1 MTIVDNVA
9 IGSQVPKKRG
19 RKSKKELEEMQREK
33 EYNLF
38 RVEEKET
45 KEEVE
50 ISSTP
55 VSNPMTSVPK
65 KRGRK
70 PKGGKIIQ
78 QPQHIP
84 IIKELKPNVILH
96 LKCFMKDLK
105 KTDWDGL
112 VGSFY
117 FLKNDSYEIVSNKD
131 TDNITL
137 IQNNTLLDSR
147 EGILSDEENE
157 MMDRDHSKKCIEEN
171 EEYKKDICKK
181 LKKLQ
186 YDLHNNNVPDNKSA
200 CFWCTYTFENPTI
213 YIPKSCVKVEHQPS
227 VKVEHQPSV
236 KVDESPGKYSVYGC
250 FCSPEC
256 AVSYLMSENID
267 TSVKFERYA
276 LLNSLYS
283 KIYNYTEVIKPAP
296 DPHYLLEKF
305 YGKLTIQEYRS
316 SFKKDRLFLV
326 LNKPLT
332 HILPELIEDKDAL
345 NIHNITISNKKINI
359 AANANSYDNSTG
371 GGTDS
376 ATIPKKKKVPFF

>member
-1 MTIVDNVA
+1 MTIVDNVV
-9 IGSQVPKKRG
+9 IGSQIPKKRG

-33 EYNLF
+33 EHNLF

-45 KEEVE
+45 KETSIHAEE
-50 ISSTP
+50 IELSSTSG
-55 VSNPMTSVPK
+55 SNPMTSIPK

-117 FLKNDSYEIVSNKD
+117 FLKNDSYEMVSNKD
-131 TDNITL
+131 TDNITLIPL

-147 EGILSDEENE
+147 EGIVSDEENE
-157 MMDRDHSKKCIEEN
+157 MMDRDHSKKWIEEY

-213 YIPKSCVKVEHQPS
+213 YIPKSCVK
-227 VKVEHQPSV
+227 V

-283 KIYNYTEVIKPAP
+283 KIYNYTESIKPAP

-305 YGKLTIQEYRS
+305 YGKLSIQEYRS

-371 GGTDS
+371 EGIDS
-376 ATIPKKKKVPFF
+376 ATIQKKKKVPFF